1 MSGTAVWV
9 CVGLLSGLGA
19 CLRFL
24 LDAAL
29 ERIRPTRF
37 PLGILAVN
45 GIGAFALGL
54 LHGAG
59 VTGDA
64 LLLSGTAVLGSFTT
78 FSTWMVQTERMEAE
92 GERGLALANAGGSL
106 VLGLLAVIAGW
117 ALGAAF

>member
-106 VLGLLAVIAGW
+106 VLGLLAVIVGW

>member
-24 LDAAL
+24 LVAAV
-29 ERIRPTRF
+29 ERIRATRF

-45 GIGAFALGL
+45 GIGALALGL

-64 LLLSGTAVLGSFTT
+64 LLLAGTAVLGSFTT

-92 GERGLALANAGGSL
+92 GERGLAVANAAGSL
-106 VLGLLAVIAGW
+106 VLGLAAAIAGW

>member
-24 LDAAL
+24 LDAAV

-37 PLGILAVN
+37 PLGSLAVN

-78 FSTWMVQTERMEAE
+78 FSTWMIQTERMEAE
-92 GERGLALANAGGSL
+92 GERGLAVANAGGSL
-106 VLGLLAVIAGW
+106 VLGLLAVISGW

>member
-24 LDAAL
+24 LDAAV

-37 PLGILAVN
+37 PLGILTVN

-78 FSTWMVQTERMEAE
+78 FSTWMIQTERMEAG
-92 GERGLALANAGGSL
+92 GERGLALANAAGSL
-106 VLGLLAVIAGW
+106 VLGLAAVTAGW
-117 ALGAAF
+117 ALGAVF